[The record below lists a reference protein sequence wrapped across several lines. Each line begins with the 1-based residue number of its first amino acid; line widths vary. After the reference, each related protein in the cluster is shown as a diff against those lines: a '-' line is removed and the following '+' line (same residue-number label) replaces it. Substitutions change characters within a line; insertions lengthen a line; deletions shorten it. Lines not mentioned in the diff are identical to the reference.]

1 MSAPQILLIDTTV
14 LYSGLVYRGL
24 ENKVLKSEKYIFLT
38 TEFVITELY
47 RILALKRGLSNENIA
62 KLIVSIPIIVV
73 DCNFIKDSLEEADR
87 LIGFRDK
94 SDVSLVALALTLKKH
109 DGIWSTDAD
118 FDVVRNRFKIWKTR
132 ELL

>member
-1 MSAPQILLIDTTV
+1 MDKPKILLIDATV
-14 LYSGLVYRGL
+14 LFSGLVYQGL
-24 ENKVLKSEKYIFLT
+24 KNKVLESGKYIFLT

-47 RILALKRGLSNENIA
+47 RILAFKRGLSNESIA
-62 KLIVSIPIIVV
+62 KLIVSIPIIAV
-73 DCNFIKDSLEEADR
+73 DYNFIKDSLEEADR

-118 FDVVRNRFKIWKTR
+118 FDVVRNRFKVWKTR

>member
-47 RILALKRGLSNENIA
+47 RILALKRGLSNESIA

>member
-1 MSAPQILLIDTTV
+1 MDKPKILLIDATV
-14 LYSGLVYRGL
+14 LFSGLVYQGL
-24 ENKVLKSEKYIFLT
+24 KNKVLESGKYIFLT

-47 RILALKRGLSNENIA
+47 RILALKRGLSNESIA
-62 KLIVSIPIIVV
+62 KLIVSIPIIAV
-73 DCNFIKDSLEEADR
+73 DYNFIKDSLEEADR

-118 FDVVRNRFKIWKTR
+118 FDVVRNRFKVWKTR